1 MVEWGKNKSYLCP
14 PEKDFFSPCSIRRYP
29 TTHMLLWTCQIHRTL
44 VKNRQQKR
52 RASTKK
58 EPSWFCIKHLSN
70 MVQGHG
76 DRSRKHSHGTT
87 ADLHDL
93 LSLYLW
99 MFYHARPAER
109 SGEDVDIILARL
121 KNAKAFEHFH
131 PSLLHQICLCGFYEC
146 LEKGI
151 TCTPTCRPPQCCS
164 PHMTTASVC
173 QIDSIALLFQCIA
186 RETSAPAGM
195 PSSLVRWTSKFQ
207 RPPTIR

>member
-1 MVEWGKNKSYLCP
+1 M
-14 PEKDFFSPCSIRRYP
+14 
-29 TTHMLLWTCQIHRTL
+29 
-44 VKNRQQKR
+44 KNRQQKR
-52 RASTKK
+52 RASFCQPFTKK
-58 EPSWFCIKHLSN
+58 QPSWFCIKHFSN
-70 MVQGHG
+70 MVQGHR
-76 DRSRKHSHGTT
+76 DWSRKHSHGTI

-121 KNAKAFEHFH
+121 KKAKAFEHFH

-151 TCTPTCRPPQCCS
+151 TCTPTGRPPQRCS
-164 PHMTTASVC
+164 PHMTTVSVC
-173 QIDSIALLFQCIA
+173 PIDIIALLFQCIG

-195 PSSLVRWTSKFQ
+195 LSSLVHWTSKFQ
-207 RPPTIR
+207 RPPIIG